1 MSDGSLE
8 DTPTPDDTAAAPA
21 PSNPAGEGDVT
32 VVGTAHVSQESVT
45 EVEETLAEERPDIV
59 AVELDEGR
67 YRQMRGGTPDD
78 LEPGDLLGGNTVF
91 QFLAY
96 WMLSYV
102 QSRMGDRFDIE
113 PGAEQLA
120 AIETAEELGIGV
132 ALVDREIDTT
142 IQRFWARLGLVA
154 KFRMLGGLAF
164 GVTDPRIAGV
174 TFGLAA
180 GLFLGPLIGVFG
192 GSLGIGAGVL
202 GVAATAALV
211 AAAAGYLGFEL
222 VSAFGGG
229 LPGIRSSDDL
239 LAGGLIAAGAAV
251 FVAVS
256 GVGVDLVT
264 GTLGG
269 FPVTAIGSLALGIT
283 AGVAVG
289 TLAGVV
295 VDALGVGLAEEADEE
310 FEEFDPAELT
320 DGDVVSAMMEEF
332 RAFSPG
338 GAEALIDERDA
349 YIAHNL
355 VDLREAGYDVVAVLG
370 AGHRAGVEAYLDDP
384 SGLPAMESLVG
395 EADSGGVPW
404 GKLIGFG
411 VTAVF
416 VGFFVLLAMA
426 GVRNAELLRLF
437 AAWFVVNGVLAAGL
451 AKLAGARWRSA
462 GVGGLVAWMTSVNP
476 LLAPGWFTG
485 YMELRHL
492 TVNVSDVGT
501 LNELMSDETRP
512 LREIVADMLDVPLFR
527 LIVVVAMTNVGSVI
541 ASVLFAAY
549 VLPAFS
555 ASLDAGV
562 TELMVRGA
570 RNSAELLWGA
580 VA

>member
-1 MSDGSLE
+1 MSDGSPDE
-8 DTPTPDDTAAAPA
+8 PPTADEVTAPP
-21 PSNPAGEGDVT
+21 PSNPEGEGSVT
-32 VVGTAHVSQESVT
+32 VVGTAHVSQESVD
-45 EVEETLAEERPDIV
+45 EVEETLDAERPDTV

-67 YRQMRGGTPDD
+67 YRQMRGETPDD
-78 LEPGDLLGGNTVF
+78 LDPGDLLGGNTVF

-120 AIETAEELGIGV
+120 AVETAEELGIGV

-142 IQRFWARLGLVA
+142 IQRFWARLGIVA
-154 KFRMLGGLAF
+154 KFRLLGGLAF
-164 GVTDPRIAGV
+164 GVTDPRVAGV

-180 GLFLGPLIGVFG
+180 GLVLGPVIGAFG
-192 GSLGIGAGVL
+192 GSVGIGAGVL
-202 GVAATAALV
+202 GVAATAAL
-211 AAAAGYLGFEL
+211 AALGVGYLATEIVG
-222 VSAFGGG
+222 VSGG
-229 LPGIRSSDDL
+229 LPGVGADDDL
-239 LAGGLIAAGAAV
+239 LVGALAGAGAAV
-251 FVAVS
+251 LVATS
-256 GVGVDLVT
+256 RIGVDLVT

-269 FPVTAIGSLALGIT
+269 FPVTALGSLALGVTI
-283 AGVAVG
+283 GVGVG
-289 TLAGVV
+289 SLAGVV
-295 VDALGVGLAEEADEE
+295 VSALGLGLADDGEDELD
-310 FEEFDPAELT
+310 EFDPAELT

-355 VDLREAGYDVVAVLG
+355 VDLRAAGYDVVAVVG
-370 AGHRAGVEAYLDDP
+370 AGHRAGVESYLDSPDQ
-384 SGLPAMESLVG
+384 LPAMESLVG
-395 EADSGGVPW
+395 TADSGGVPW
-404 GKLIGFG
+404 GRIVGFG
-411 VTAVF
+411 ITGAF

-426 GVRNAELLRLF
+426 GVRNTELLRLF
-437 AAWFVVNGVLAAGL
+437 GAWFLINGVFAAGL

-485 YMELRHL
+485 YVELRHL
-492 TVNVSDVGT
+492 RVNVSDIGR
-501 LNELMSDETRP
+501 LNELLSDETRS
-512 LREIVADMLDVPLFR
+512 LRAIVGDMLEVPLFK
-527 LIVVVAMTNVGSVI
+527 LIIVVAMTNVGSVI
-541 ASVLFAAY
+541 ASVLFATY

-562 TELMVRGA
+562 AELMLRGA
-570 RNSAELLWGA
+570 RNSAELLVGA
-580 VA
+580 LS